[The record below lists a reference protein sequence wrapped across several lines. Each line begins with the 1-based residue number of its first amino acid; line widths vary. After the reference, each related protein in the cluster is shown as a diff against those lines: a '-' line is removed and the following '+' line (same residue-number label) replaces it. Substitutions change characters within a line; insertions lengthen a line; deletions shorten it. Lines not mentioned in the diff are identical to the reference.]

1 MVVQDFYLEKYD
13 WYVRVYYSAD
23 ITYSNDI
30 IEDIISIGCCK
41 DELTDVISFIKR
53 MSYNSG
59 FTYSSPDYK
68 SSVLVISKTTCGAE
82 FQDTFDHEKGHLA
95 MHITESFDID
105 PFSEEYQ
112 YLVGSIGK
120 KMYPVAK
127 FYLCDNCREDE

>member
-1 MVVQDFYLEKYD
+1 MIQDFYIEKYD

-23 ITYSNDI
+23 KSYSNDI

-59 FTYSSPDYK
+59 FTYSNPDYK
-68 SSVLVISKTTCGAE
+68 SSVLVIGKTTSGAE

-112 YLVGSIGK
+112 YLVGSIGR

-127 FYLCDNCREDE
+127 LYLCDNCREDE

>member
-1 MVVQDFYLEKYD
+1 MIQDFYIEKYD

-23 ITYSNDI
+23 KSYSNDI

-59 FTYSSPDYK
+59 FTYSNPDYK
-68 SSVLVISKTTCGAE
+68 SSVLVISTTTSGAE

-112 YLVGSIGK
+112 YLVGSIGR

-127 FYLCDNCREDE
+127 LYLCDNCREDE